1 MVPGDVL
8 VGMSH
13 PISGVMDDQG
23 ALFYVE
29 DWLCVVVWL
38 AEDVKENLRGF
49 FETSEGYAE
58 VETTVE
64 GLSVAV
70 LPRKGRREKAMALV
84 LKPTGTWRGIYLRS
98 REQLAALRSLV
109 NNPKTEQLIGVVEEL
124 SPPASKAE
132 QKLKI

>member
-1 MVPGDVL
+1 M
-8 VGMSH
+8 
-13 PISGVMDDQG
+13 
-23 ALFYVE
+23 
-29 DWLCVVVWL
+29 